1 MNNVIKFLVYLLVI
15 LLLVSWLITVGKSCN
30 ASESSTPQTME
41 VVQDPT
47 DSASEIMEELESPD
61 FTEELESILDEEE
74 AIADGDNTSTST
86 ETDAEV
92 EETNDVEEA
101 VPPTPTSSEKKIV
114 EPAPE
119 PVRPQSSTSTSTSTG
134 SGKFL
139 VIAGSYIHPDN
150 ADRQSRKLSD
160 KGYAA
165 EVVSFELSEYH
176 TVLAGRYDSY
186 DDAQKT
192 VNRLS
197 SDGFDAYV
205 KRRTR

>member
-30 ASESSTPQTME
+30 ATESSPAQRME
-41 VVQDPT
+41 VVQDST
-47 DSASEIMEELESPD
+47 DSANDIMDDMESPD

-74 AIADGDNTSTST
+74 AITDGDNTSADMD
-86 ETDAEV
+86 EAAGV
-92 EETNDVEEA
+92 EDDNTQVEA
-101 VPPTPTSSEKKIV
+101 TPVAAKPTEKKVV
-114 EPAPE
+114 EQAPE
-119 PVRPQSSTSTSTSTG
+119 PSSSQSPTSTG

-150 ADRQSRKLSD
+150 ADRQSKKLSD

-176 TVLAGRYDSY
+176 TVLAGRYESY
-186 DDAQKT
+186 DAAQKT

>member
-30 ASESSTPQTME
+30 SSESNPPQSME
-41 VVQDPT
+41 VIQDRT
-47 DSASEIMEELESPD
+47 DSASDMMEDMESPD

-74 AIADGDNTSTST
+74 GMVEEDNASANV
-86 ETDAEV
+86 DAAAEV
-92 EETNDVEEA
+92 ENTTEQPAVAPVASKPVENKVEEKA
-101 VPPTPTSSEKKIV
+101 
-114 EPAPE
+114 PAPS
-119 PVRPQSSTSTSTSTG
+119 RPKTSTSTG

-160 KGYAA
+160 KGYDA

-176 TVLAGRYDSY
+176 TVLAGRYESF
-186 DDAQKT
+186 DAAQNT

-197 SDGFDAYV
+197 ADGFDAYV